1 MLPAIRMLPLL
12 CGAALAVSA
21 VGCTHAAHSAAP
33 EARTRVR
40 YSQLPARLCLAF
52 NAATAAATARGDMR
66 LWLQLRNRTPAL
78 RHSPAFHLV
87 VIERG
92 ARRSLEPFGM
102 QVDSV
107 EAGRAG
113 PQRFI
118 FDLRDA
124 GLAVDST
131 GKICF
136 EIQRDADVDAS
147 QNMDAELEIAMR
159 WQSALPV
166 ARRRKSHR

>member
-1 MLPAIRMLPLL
+1 MLPAIRMLPVL
-12 CGAALAVSA
+12 CGAALAVSVVA
-21 VGCTHAAHSAAP
+21 CTYAAHHAAP

-40 YSQLPARLCLAF
+40 YSQLPARLCLAL
-52 NAATAAATARGDMR
+52 NAQTAAATARGDTR
-66 LWLQLRNRTPAL
+66 LWVQLRNRTPAL

-87 VIERG
+87 LIERG

-102 QVDSV
+102 QVDPV

-124 GLAVDST
+124 GLAADST
-131 GKICF
+131 GRVCF
-136 EIQRDADVDAS
+136 EIERDADAGAPQD
-147 QNMDAELEIAMR
+147 MDAELEIAMR
-159 WQSALPV
+159 WQSVLPT
-166 ARRRKSHR
+166 ARRPQLP

>member
-1 MLPAIRMLPLL
+1 MLRSIRMLPLL
-12 CGAALAVSA
+12 CGAVVALSA
-21 VGCTHAAHSAAP
+21 VGCTYAAHSAAP

-40 YSQLPARLCLAF
+40 YSQLPARLCLAL
-52 NAATAAATARGDMR
+52 NAQTAAATARGDTR
-66 LWLQLRNRTPAL
+66 LWVQLRNRTPAL

-87 VIERG
+87 LIERG

-102 QVDSV
+102 QVDPV

-124 GLAVDST
+124 GLTADST
-131 GKICF
+131 GKVCF
-136 EIQRDADVDAS
+136 EIERDADADVS
-147 QNMDAELEIAMR
+147 QDMDAELEIAMR
-159 WQSALPV
+159 WQSVLPA
-166 ARRRKSHR
+166 ARRPTSP